1 MNLSKTYNQLT
12 TVSLNDAFKALL
24 LSFVIGASSILAFKL
39 PFMSVPWVLQN
50 QIVLV
55 IGYLFG
61 ARVGFLS
68 TLFFVIEGALGAPV
82 FANGTSGMA
91 VLMGP
96 TGGYLLGYPVASF
109 MAGFLKDHLPRS
121 PLGAFLSFL
130 VSHFVI
136 YGFGVTALATMI
148 GLKNAILLG
157 FVPFIA
163 LDVIKSFVSSYLV
176 FSKK

>member
-1 MNLSKTYNQLT
+1 MNLSKTYAQIAT
-12 TVSLNDAFKALL
+12 ISVNDVLKALL
-24 LSFVIGASSILAFKL
+24 LSFVIGAASILAFKL

-61 ARVGFLS
+61 ARIGFLS
-68 TLFFVIEGALGAPV
+68 TLFFLIEGAMGVPV

-96 TGGYLLGYPVASF
+96 TGGYLLAYPVASLV
-109 MAGFLKDHLPRS
+109 AGLIKEHLPKS

-136 YGFGVTALATMI
+136 YALGVSMLAAMI
-148 GLKNAILLG
+148 GLKNAVLLG

-163 LDVIKSFVSSYLV
+163 LDVIKSFVASYLV
-176 FSKK
+176 FLKK